1 MSQIGLMPDI
11 TAIKLRNRGLNFS
24 EKNEEMSQDINF
36 IEGMSSW
43 VKKNF
48 INFICSRLLDLEF
61 INVHK
66 DNQGHLI
73 KKSISKHV

>member
-43 VKKNF
+43 VKK
-48 INFICSRLLDLEF
+48 ILLTLFVVDF
-61 INVHK
+61 WI
-66 DNQGHLI
+66 
-73 KKSISKHV
+73 